1 MESVVNGVLM
11 RDCLVLVD
19 LFDDFGH
26 EDGEALLA
34 SFCARLEGIS
44 LLLSCARGRQ
54 LPVVYANDPAGVFD
68 GDVRR
73 IVARARAGPARARVE
88 PLVPLPGDRFVVKP
102 RYSAFDSTPLAL
114 ILRQLEIERIV
125 LAGMSTEGCVAQT
138 AIAGKEKG
146 FKVTVV
152 PSACATVDAELEQ
165 IALSY
170 LERVVGVRIEPQ
182 ASIVETPS
190 GFHDRTAGY
199 GAANVND
206 ERS

>member
-1 MESVVNGVLM
+1 MTQ
-11 RDCLVLVD
+11 RT
-19 LFDDFGH
+19 
-26 EDGEALLA
+26 
-34 SFCARLEGIS
+34 
-44 LLLSCARGRQ
+44 
-54 LPVVYANDPAGVFD
+54 
-68 GDVRR
+68 RR
-73 IVARARAGPARARVE
+73 RARAGPARDRVE
-88 PLVPLPGDRFVVKP
+88 SLVPLPGDRFVVKP

-114 ILRQLEIERIV
+114 ILRQLGIERIV

-138 AIAGKEKG
+138 AIAGKEKE

-152 PSACATVDAELEQ
+152 PSACATADAELEQ

-182 ASIVETPS
+182 AAIVETPS
-190 GFHDRTAGY
+190 GFDDRTAGY